1 MLSPLPSPILPS
13 YSIGL
18 LLPKAIN
25 RKAKEQGDSGM
36 STGQTLLFFCKETEI
51 GRWKEGGQYTNLDWV
66 CSDVGIKWATEIAPQ
81 D

>member
-1 MLSPLPSPILPS
+1 
-13 YSIGL
+13 
-18 LLPKAIN
+18 
-25 RKAKEQGDSGM
+25 M